1 MLLTITEFIG
11 RFHPVLVHL
20 PIGFLLIGLLLQW
33 LTPKEKYQVSNEV
46 IKVVILSGMIAAILA
61 GITGYLLSLSNNYEE
76 DLMGWHMWM
85 GVGVAVI
92 SILLYAKI
100 SYRQF
105 DISQRILSVALFFFI
120 LITGHLGGSLTH
132 GTDYFFS
139 ALNGNQTDT
148 IKQKVIADVQEAVVY
163 ADIIQPILQ
172 QRCYTCHGPKK
183 QKGGLRMDDFSL
195 LMKGGKEG
203 KVISAGNA
211 TESEIIQRLKL
222 PKEDD
227 DHMPPRQKPQLNEKQ
242 IALIHWWIENG
253 ASVEK
258 KVNAISQ
265 PEIIKP
271 HLLALQTGLVE
282 HKAPANI
289 PQEPVEPVEDK
300 AVEQLKNKGVI
311 VMPVSQNSNYIMA
324 NFITASNIND
334 KDLSL
339 LLPLKKQLVW
349 LKLGD
354 TKISDSALN
363 YIAQCT
369 NITFLQVNNTSI
381 TDKGLVLLKSLNKL
395 QSLNLVAT
403 NVTANGVLSLK
414 NLNELSTLY
423 LYQTKVDRKDWP
435 QLKKQFPKTILD
447 SGRYVVPLLPTD
459 TLIVKPKA
467 VK

>member
-1 MLLTITEFIG
+1 MKEFIG
-11 RFHPVLVHL
+11 HLHPVLVHL

-33 LTPKEKYQVSNEV
+33 LSSKEKYQVSKQV
-46 IKVVILSGMIAAILA
+46 IKVVIFSGMIAAILA
-61 GITGYLLSLSNNYEE
+61 CITGYFLSLSDDYED
-76 DLMGWHMWM
+76 DLIEWHMWM
-85 GVGVAVI
+85 GIGVAAI

-100 SYRQF
+100 RYVQF
-105 DISQRILSVALFFFI
+105 DILYRVLSVALFFFI

-139 ALNGNQTDT
+139 VLNDKHSDT
-148 IKQKVIADVQEAVVY
+148 VKQKAIADVQQAVVY
-163 ADIIQPILQ
+163 TDVIQPILQ
-172 QRCYTCHGPKK
+172 QRCYICHGPKK
-183 QKGGLRMDDFSL
+183 QKGGLRMDDFNL

-203 KVISAGNA
+203 RVIIAGNA
-211 TESEIIQRLKL
+211 TGSEMIKRLQL

-227 DHMPPRQKPQLNEKQ
+227 DHMPPKQKPQLNERQ

-253 ASVEK
+253 ADAEK
-258 KVNAISQ
+258 KVKEIPQ

-271 HLLALQTGLVE
+271 YLLALQTGHAE
-282 HKAPANI
+282 YKAPGNV
-289 PQEPVEPVEDK
+289 PEDPVEKVEDK
-300 AVEQLKNKGVI
+300 AVEHLKNKGVI

-324 NFITASNIND
+324 NFVTASNIND

-354 TKISDSALN
+354 TKITDSALA
-363 YIAQCT
+363 YVAQCT
-369 NITFLQVNNTSI
+369 NITFLQLHNTNI
-381 TDKGLVLLKSLNKL
+381 TDNGLALLKSLHKL

-403 NVTANGVLSLK
+403 NVTANGILTLK
-414 NLNELSTLY
+414 NLNQLSTLY
-423 LYQTKVDRKDWP
+423 LYETKVERKDWL
-435 QLKKQFPKTILD
+435 QLKNEFPKTILD

-459 TLIVKPKA
+459 TMVVKSQA